1 MVVGARCIRGLA
13 ELLGQVVRGCRRPVV
28 LCVDLFSAPRLG
40 LVVDQAWRHQWRP
53 LRELEQARQPL
64 RLEGEGRHTF
74 FKGVPWPEIG
84 MDSCGYVGLVA
95 CLALSNTLFLVS
107 FEIGNSMK
115 TKLHQE
121 NTIIKEQVIISVSVR
136 FKSK

>member
-1 MVVGARCIRGLA
+1 
-13 ELLGQVVRGCRRPVV
+13 
-28 LCVDLFSAPRLG
+28 
-40 LVVDQAWRHQWRP
+40 
-53 LRELEQARQPL
+53 
-64 RLEGEGRHTF
+64 
-74 FKGVPWPEIG
+74 

-107 FEIGNSMK
+107 FEIGSSMK
-115 TKLHQE
+115 AKLHQE